1 VPTSDPVHDPANNPP
16 VPFMTHTSIVLKRPS
31 AKSYEVTKGT
41 EEGRIVVQFD
51 GGAAK
56 ALGFGGF
63 VVWAATG

>member
-1 VPTSDPVHDPANNPP
+1 
-16 VPFMTHTSIVLKRPS
+16 MTHTSIVLKRPS

-63 VVWAATG
+63 VVWAATGELREA